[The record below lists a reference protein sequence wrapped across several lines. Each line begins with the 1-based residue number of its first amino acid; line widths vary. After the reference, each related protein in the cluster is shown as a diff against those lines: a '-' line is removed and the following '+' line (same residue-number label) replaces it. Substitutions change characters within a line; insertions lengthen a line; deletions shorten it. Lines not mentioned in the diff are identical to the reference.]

1 VKKIAVILNTS
12 EIGGAERSI
21 LIQASMMK
29 EVLVDYYVPM
39 LHSSTHPIIKFI
51 KDNYKFNK
59 IKKFN
64 LSRHYYEASRSSSL
78 SIIKALF
85 GVVTVFQNL
94 LLFKS
99 HKYSL
104 IWLNGNK
111 VSYPFVVLLFLKNY
125 KGRILW
131 HLRDYPSSH
140 VKIISFFI
148 KRLDIV
154 FVANSSSVNQSL
166 KQILPKIK
174 SQTIYN
180 PTVEVANDKVSK
192 SIETIGVVAMLT
204 PWKGVHQ
211 VIKMVNRFEN
221 ELKSL
226 GIKKV
231 CIYGDAIYKTNN
243 NDQNYKK
250 ELIDLAKTDLIK
262 FMGMTPFKDIYSE
275 IDLLIHSSIKE
286 EPFGRVIAESF
297 KNKIPVIS
305 TCLGGSGEL
314 AKNEI
319 TALKYK
325 SDDIQGLFESV
336 ERLCKDNE
344 IKETLIRNAFDFILE
359 VNSKID
365 KEINTLI

>member
-1 VKKIAVILNTS
+1 MKKIAVILNTS

-21 LIQASMMK
+21 LIQSSMMK
-29 EVLVDYYVPM
+29 EVLIDYYVPM
-39 LHSSTHPIIKFI
+39 LHSSTHPIINFI
-51 KDNYKFNK
+51 EDNYKFNK
-59 IKKFN
+59 IKRFS

-78 SIIKALF
+78 SIVKAIF
-85 GVVTVFQNL
+85 GLVTVFQNL
-94 LLFKS
+94 LFFKS
-99 HKYSL
+99 HKYNL

-111 VSYPFVVLLFLKNY
+111 VSYPFLVLLFLKGY
-125 KGRILW
+125 KGKILW

-140 VKIISFFI
+140 LKILNLFI
-148 KRLDIV
+148 KRLDV
-154 FVANSSSVNQSL
+154 TFVANSNSVNESL
-166 KQILPKIK
+166 KKVFPLVNSK
-174 SQTIYN
+174 TIYN
-180 PTVEVANDKVSK
+180 PTTQVVNEVISNK
-192 SIETIGVVAMLT
+192 IQTIGVVAMLT

-211 VIKMVNRFEN
+211 VIKMVNRFDD

-226 GIKKV
+226 GVKQV

-250 ELIDLAKTDLIK
+250 ELLELAKSDLIK
-262 FMGMTPFKDIYSE
+262 FMGMASTRDIYSS

-305 TCLGGSGEL
+305 TCLGGSAEL

-325 SDDIQGLFESV
+325 GDDSQSLFESI
-336 ERLCKDNE
+336 ECLCKDSE
-344 IKETLIRNAFDFILE
+344 LKDKLINNALDFISI
-359 VNSKID
+359 VNLNIE
-365 KEINTLI
+365 KEINELI